1 MPASNDE
8 WGLGRRI
15 GFRLLATYLTLYYLP
30 IPRVIDHEIARWLGL
45 GPYPVGMTGSGDTAL
60 DYLHV
65 SVLLAF
71 TVFIVTIWS
80 VLDQKRTNYQT
91 LHLWL
96 RMILRY
102 ALTGT
107 LLSYGLD
114 KVFPTQFRP
123 PTLTRLVEPFGNFS
137 PMGVLWTFMG
147 ASMPYTIF
155 SGIAECAAGLLL
167 LFGRTATLGALFS
180 IAVLLNV
187 VVLNFCYDVPVKL
200 FSSHLLLT
208 AIVVAGPDLPKLFD
222 FFVRQ
227 RAVGPV
233 AQAGPPLTNRW
244 VRAAA
249 LAVQGLFLAMIGVHA
264 IETYS
269 LYRSLDPPSF
279 AGIYDVESADGLRA
293 ADDNWKRI
301 AFESAA
307 FAMLI
312 TSDGTPLTVPMQY
325 EKESLNLRIGT
336 RTFHMSV
343 DSDPP
348 ILVEGEGES
357 RKELRLKRS
366 QKSGFRLLDRG
377 FHWVSEVPFN
387 R

>member
-15 GFRLLATYLTLYYLP
+15 GFRFLATYFTLYYLP
-30 IPRVIDHEIARWLGL
+30 IPRAIDHTIARLLGL
-45 GPYPVGMTGSGDTAL
+45 GPYPAGMTGSGDTAL
-60 DYLHV
+60 DYLHIC
-65 SVLLAF
+65 SLAAF
-71 TVFIVTIWS
+71 TVFIVTVWS
-80 VLDQKRTNYQT
+80 VLDPKRASYPT

-96 RMILRY
+96 RMFLRY
-102 ALTGT
+102 ALAGT

-167 LFGRTATLGALFS
+167 LFRRTATLGALLS

-208 AIVVAGPDLPKLFD
+208 AIVVAGPDLHKLFD

-227 RAVGPV
+227 RAISRVEE
-233 AQAGPPLTNRW
+233 AGPPLTNHW

-249 LAVQGLFLAMIGVHA
+249 LTVQALFLAMIAMHA

-279 AGIYDVESADGLRA
+279 AGIYDFESADELHT
-293 ADDNWKRI
+293 ADDVWKRI

-325 EKESLNLRIGT
+325 EKESLSLRIGT

-343 DSDPP
+343 NSDPP
-348 ILVEGEGES
+348 DPGRRRGRIPKGTALKKKSEI
-357 RKELRLKRS
+357 RIPAIRPRLSLGQRS
-366 QKSGFRLLDRG
+366 TI
-377 FHWVSEVPFN
+377 
-387 R
+387 